1 MTLDLGL
8 DRPIPRKRR
17 VQFLRLPDVEAYRVV
32 EILLVVAA
40 VIFLLPLLL
49 VIGAAV
55 KATSRGPVLYRQQ
68 RLGRGGQLFGCL
80 KFRSMQAD
88 ADDRLAALLES
99 DPVAR
104 REWDV
109 YRKLTYDPRVTPF
122 GHFLRRSSLDEL
134 PQLLN
139 VLSGEMSLV
148 GPRPIVVGEIQHYG
162 RHIRAYC
169 SVRPGISGLWQISG
183 RSDTT
188 YRRRVA
194 FDRVYVKNK
203 SFALDMAI
211 TLRTIPAVLSSRGAR

>member
-1 MTLDLGL
+1 MTLDLGF
-8 DRPIPRKRR
+8 DRPIARKRR
-17 VQFLRLPDVEAYRVV
+17 MPFQRLADVEAYRVV

-49 VIGAAV
+49 VIAAAV
-55 KATSRGPVLYRQQ
+55 RATSRGPVLYRQQ
-68 RLGRGGQLFGCL
+68 RLGRGGRIFGCL

-104 REWDV
+104 YEWDV
-109 YRKLTYDPRVTPF
+109 YRKLTHDPRVTPF

-148 GPRPIVVGEIQHYG
+148 GPRPIVIGEVQHYG